1 MTSSNP
7 SSQSSENPGE
17 DKAEEV
23 KEPERIEDT
32 MKTRVSKSAELTTI

>member
-1 MTSSNP
+1 M
-7 SSQSSENPGE
+7 NPGE

-32 MKTRVSKSAELTTI
+32 KETRISKSTELMTL